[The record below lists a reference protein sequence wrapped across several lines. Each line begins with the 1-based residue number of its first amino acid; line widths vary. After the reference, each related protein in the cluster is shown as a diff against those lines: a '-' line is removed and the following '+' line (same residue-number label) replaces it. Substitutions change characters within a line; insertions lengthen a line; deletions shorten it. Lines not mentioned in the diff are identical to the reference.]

1 VCLRVWVR
9 TKEFSKIH
17 SVFFVPDHLTF
28 LILFFFHLHFGWP
41 NNDYFRGTFK
51 LRIYLTR
58 SPKFFACLVFVEIER
73 KYLTRFTSWALC
85 YYRMDLEY
93 KLSDMSEFQSDIRVS
108 ADVTGNRSTYRSV
121 AVSSSAE
128 TALTIDTE
136 NFTADVTRKRK
147 HNFHI
152 GLSN

>member
-1 VCLRVWVR
+1 
-9 TKEFSKIH
+9 
-17 SVFFVPDHLTF
+17 
-28 LILFFFHLHFGWP
+28 
-41 NNDYFRGTFK
+41 
-51 LRIYLTR
+51 
-58 SPKFFACLVFVEIER
+58 
-73 KYLTRFTSWALC
+73 
-85 YYRMDLEY
+85 
-93 KLSDMSEFQSDIRVS
+93 MSEFQSDIRVS

-152 GLSN
+152 GLSNEGLPLFTTEEVSICYIYLLVDI